1 MTKKE
6 LGLVLLCFLIMML
19 FIGVCGGGFAKT
31 DFEKELKAAQ
41 KKGYARRYYIQVP
54 IFMTKKAA

>member
-19 FIGVCGGGFAKT
+19 FVGICGGGFAKT

-41 KKGYARRYYIQVP
+41 KMGKGCRYCSGTGFGVAYVR
-54 IFMTKKAA
+54 